1 MEKATALAK
10 EIRNDLLLDY
20 EEKIKDFGLWDVFC
34 HIYESQEKI
43 ADKNR
48 LVCYV
53 NYAYNPESYWLDL
66 KKDRIDN
73 KTRILINLE
82 ADIKSDLYKNLL
94 KEKHEPAIRSV
105 FAFLEE
111 LKDWRWKA
119 VYDYLDYA
127 SRMSRFASNE
137 TDEEKEY
144 EKVAKDGQIQK
155 YKEEIDIEVIA
166 KVNKQ
171 KGELLN
177 QAHKAREKAEEIIR
191 EIRKDFAATDDATQ
205 ADFGFNFSDT
215 SKKKNILSW
224 REFIRNVKA
233 KQ

>member
-1 MEKATALAK
+1 MQEKATALSK
-10 EIRNDLLLDY
+10 IIRNNILDNHEDTIRDY
-20 EEKIKDFGLWDVFC
+20 GLWECFC
-34 HIYESQEKI
+34 HIYESAEKI

-73 KTRILINLE
+73 KTRILVNLE
-82 ADIKSDLYKNLL
+82 AEIKSDLYKKIL
-94 KEKHEPAIRSV
+94 KDNHEPVLRSI

-111 LKDWRWKA
+111 LKDWRWRA

-127 SRMSRFASNE
+127 AKISRFAINE
-137 TDEEKEY
+137 TEEERQY
-144 EKVAKDGQIQK
+144 EKKAKDGQIET
-155 YKEEIDIEVIA
+155 YTEEIDIEVIA

-177 QAHKAREKAEEIIR
+177 QAHKAREKAEEIMR
-191 EIRKDFAATDDATQ
+191 EIRKDFAPTDDATQ
-205 ADFGFNFSDT
+205 SDFGFSFSDT
-215 SKKKNILSW
+215 AKKKNIMSW
-224 REFIRNVKA
+224 REFIRSKTPT
-233 KQ
+233 

>member
-1 MEKATALAK
+1 MQEKATALCK
-10 EIRNDLLLDY
+10 QIRNNLLINH
-20 EEKIKDFGLWDVFC
+20 EELIKDHGLWDVFS
-34 HIYESQEKI
+34 HIYESAESI

-53 NYAYNPESYWLDL
+53 NYAFNPDSYWLDL

-73 KTRILINLE
+73 KTRILVNLE
-82 ADIKSDLYKNLL
+82 ADVKSTLYQNVIKQ
-94 KEKHEPAIRSV
+94 KHEPMIRSI

-119 VYDYLDYA
+119 VYDYLDWA
-127 SRMSRFASNE
+127 SRMSRFATNE
-137 TDEEKEY
+137 TDDEKEY
-144 EKVAKDGQIQK
+144 EKLSKDGQIQK
-155 YKEEIDIEVIA
+155 YTEEIDIEIIA

-191 EIRKDFAATDDATQ
+191 EIRKDFATTDDATQ
-205 ADFGFNFSDT
+205 SDFGFSFSDT

-224 REFIRNVKA
+224 REYIRDVK
-233 KQ
+233 

>member
-10 EIRNDLLLDY
+10 EIRKDLLQDY

-73 KTRILINLE
+73 KTRILVNLE

-205 ADFGFNFSDT
+205 SDFGFSFSDT

-224 REFIRNVKA
+224 REFIRNVKP